1 MTREEFIAK
10 MYEAKYAKKLGLVS
24 YLVGFPEPATGDIIV
39 IGLSR
44 EELLEMAH
52 AEIEEL
58 SKANR
63 AYKTDVLG
71 KNKSAVNK
79 KKHLRLKF
87 KALELYR
94 FAINSVGGN
103 DRNLW
108 RISKEEFEECR
119 ETVGKLKNQ
128 KNKGYALEL
137 AILGADWDEHHR
149 GVDIED
155 GDIEI
160 KFFNGQIEL

>member
-1 MTREEFIAK
+1 MTRDEFIRK

-44 EELLEMAH
+44 EELLEMSH

-63 AYKTDVLG
+63 AYKAEVLH
-71 KNKSAVNK
+71 KKKAK
-79 KKHLRLKF
+79 TKKHLRLKF

-103 DRNLW
+103 DGNLW
-108 RISKEEFEECR
+108 RISKAEFEECR
-119 ETVGKLKNQ
+119 ETVGNLKNQ

-137 AILGADWDEHHR
+137 AILGADWDDKHR

-155 GDIEI
+155 DCIEI

>member
-1 MTREEFIAK
+1 MNKKEFIAK
-10 MYEAKYAKKLGLVS
+10 MYESKYAKKLGLVS

-44 EELLEMAH
+44 EELLSMAH

-58 SKANR
+58 SRANR
-63 AYKTDVLG
+63 AYKADVLHKKG
-71 KNKSAVNK
+71 AKT

-87 KALELYR
+87 KAVELYR
-94 FAINSVGGN
+94 FAINSVGGI

-108 RISKEEFEECR
+108 KISKEDFENCR
-119 ETVGKLKNQ
+119 ETIGNLKNQ

-137 AILGADWDEHHR
+137 AILGTDWDEHHR

-155 GDIEI
+155 DDVEI

>member
-1 MTREEFIAK
+1 MNKKEFIAK

-24 YLVGFPEPATGDIIV
+24 YVVGFPEPATGDIIV

-44 EELLEMAH
+44 EELLAMSH

-58 SKANR
+58 SRANR
-63 AYKTDVLG
+63 TYKAEVLHKRG
-71 KNKSAVNK
+71 AKT
-79 KKHLRLKF
+79 KKHMRLKF

-108 RISKEEFEECR
+108 RISEAEFEECR
-119 ETVGKLKNQ
+119 ETVGNLKNQ

-149 GVDIED
+149 GVDIEN